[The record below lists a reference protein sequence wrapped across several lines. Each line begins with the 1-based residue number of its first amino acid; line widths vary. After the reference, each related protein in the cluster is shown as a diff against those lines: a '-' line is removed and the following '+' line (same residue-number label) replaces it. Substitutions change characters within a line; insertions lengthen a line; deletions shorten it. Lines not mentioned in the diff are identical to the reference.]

1 MLNNLKTSKKVSI
14 YFSIFSFI
22 SLIILLLWVNII
34 YFSIWYNWQKNECLY
49 DMNMSYSSYSKD
61 WMDKTNIE
69 SFKDYI
75 LTKDSIIIT
84 NSWEKIVSDWFLKK
98 VDWNIE
104 NKVLYKNEDRIY
116 LIFSRNYSEIWNVK
130 ILFDTTDYINSQLI
144 IIKISLLI
152 ILFSVILNYFLW
164 ELTVKKSLKNLN
176 IIKEYCQNLDIDNK
190 IKSLEI
196 EWSDDDEIK
205 IVAEKLSSA
214 LKKIKSQN
222 DNLKQFIAD
231 ISHEFKT
238 PLMAL
243 NSKNDLINIMIEKQK
258 ATNDDIKNFLEYNKY
273 YIKKLDKILE
283 ILILITRLKEKN
295 VKLNFEEINLKKHIE
310 KLIIEKD
317 TSKIKILWEK
327 LLKVDIATFDIIIE
341 NLINNS
347 IKYWNDKEII
357 INLQENYISI
367 KDNWIWIKKE
377 NLEKL
382 FDNFFQENHENDGFW
397 IWLYLVKRILDLY
410 NWKIEVKSE
419 VWIWSEF
426 IIYY

>member
-1 MLNNLKTSKKVSI
+1 MLKNLRTSKKVSI

-34 YFSIWYNWQKNECLY
+34 YFSIWYNWQKSECLY

-69 SFKDYI
+69 NFKDYI
-75 LTKDSIIIT
+75 LTKDSIIIA

-196 EWSDDDEIK
+196 EWSDDDEIR

-243 NSKNDLINIMIEKQK
+243 NSKNDLINIMIEKKK
-258 ATNDDIKNFLEYNKY
+258 ATNEDIKSFLEYNKY

-295 VKLNFEEINLKKHIE
+295 IKLNFEEINLKKHIE
-310 KLIIEKD
+310 KLIIEKN
-317 TSKIKILWEK
+317 TNKIKVLWEK
-327 LLKVDIATFDIIIE
+327 SLKVDIATFDIIIE

-357 INLQENYISI
+357 INLQKKYVSI

-382 FDNFFQENHENDGFW
+382 FNNFFQENNESDGFW